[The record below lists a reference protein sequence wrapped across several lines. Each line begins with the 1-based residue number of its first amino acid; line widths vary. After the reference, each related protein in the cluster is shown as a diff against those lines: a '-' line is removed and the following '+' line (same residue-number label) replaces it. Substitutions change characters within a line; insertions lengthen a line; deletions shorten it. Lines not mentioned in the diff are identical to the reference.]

1 MRDAVIVKALR
12 TPIGKMGK
20 SLATVSAIDLGT
32 HVIKAII
39 EQSGVD
45 PKEIDEVIFGNLL
58 NFDYGNIARVS
69 VLNADLPFS
78 IPALTV
84 DRQCSSSLNAI
95 ALGAMMI
102 STGNVDVVLAGGTES
117 YSQNPI
123 MLKRPERAY
132 SDAVVISGLKTS
144 VEKVG
149 NPTMIQTAENL
160 AKMYKIDRKECDEFA
175 YRSHHLASE
184 AWNKGYFAD
193 QVVNYEVKGKKG
205 AATLVDMD
213 DSVRSDCSM
222 DSLAKLKPVYE
233 GGIVTAGN
241 SSPQNDAASAVLIM
255 TREKAKEL
263 GLEILAKVTGFASA
277 GVDPNI
283 MGIGPV
289 YSTRKLLQK
298 HGLKLEDIDLIEL
311 NEAFAA
317 QSIPCIRE
325 LGIDIDRLNV
335 NGGAIAIGHP
345 LAASG
350 GILVARLVHEMK
362 RRDAKRGLV
371 TFCCGGG
378 QGFSVLFER
387 D

>member
-184 AWNKGYFAD
+184 AWNKGYFAE

-205 AATLVDMD
+205 TTILVDMD

>member
-123 MLKRPERAY
+123 MLKRPERGY

-205 AATLVDMD
+205 ATTLVDMD
-213 DSVRSDCSM
+213 DSIRSDCSM

-255 TREKAKEL
+255 TRQKAKEL